1 MIKNAID
8 YDALKDESSSKQSTS
23 DRVSRIKSKKSKN
36 NLFSSAKSGSMR
48 ARLGSFFSNRQLLT
62 KILVTLLVIVIY
74 RALASIPLPGINMLA
89 YQDVFGNATAS
100 EANYLLLVFTGGQ
113 LDSPSIVGL
122 GIAAYINASIIVQL
136 MTPVIPRLEAL
147 SKEGERGRQVINQI
161 TRYLTLPLAFLY
173 SIAFTLL
180 LARRDLNSTDG
191 VTPSENPS
199 YLIEHAAGSDWPSI
213 SKIIFIALIL
223 TAGTLLVMWLAEAI
237 TENGIGNGSSI
248 IISIGIIGSLPTLLS
263 RDFAQIN
270 IPQLISDVLGGALT
284 ALTDPKFIAV
294 IGVILGGIFLIFAI
308 TLINESARKIKI
320 QYARRAVL
328 TEGAEQS
335 NLPIKL
341 TLTGVLPIIFASAF
355 LSVPQLIIPFAQQI
369 SGVTPFINTI
379 QNSFFYAT
387 VDNVVDNRDL
397 EYAIVYFVL
406 IVLFGI
412 FYSFIVLKP
421 DETAENLQKQ
431 GAFIP
436 GIRPGKS
443 TENYISRVLTR
454 IGFAG
459 AMFLGFIAL
468 LPLVVRNLILDS
480 AGVNLVVL
488 SGIGGTSVLIIVGVV
503 LETYRQYRA
512 LQVTRSYERYAK

>member
-1 MIKNAID
+1 MIKNTID
-8 YDALKDESSSKQSTS
+8 YDALKDESLASKQSTS
-23 DRVSRIKSKKSKN
+23 ERVSRIKSNKGNSRSASSNSFISRFKG
-36 NLFSSAKSGSMR
+36 LFSNK
-48 ARLGSFFSNRQLLT
+48 QLLT
-62 KILVTLLVIVIY
+62 KIGVTLLVIIIY

-89 YQDVFGNATAS
+89 YQDLFGNTTAS
-100 EANYLLLVFTGGQ
+100 EANYLLLIFTGGQ
-113 LDSPSIVGL
+113 LESPSIVGL
-122 GIAAYINASIIVQL
+122 GIAAYINASIIMQL

-147 SKEGERGRQVINQI
+147 SKEGERGRQVINKI

-180 LARRDLNSTDG
+180 LARRDINGDG
-191 VTPSENPS
+191 VTESANPI
-199 YLIEHAAGSDWPSI
+199 YLIEHAPGSDWPSI
-213 SKIIFIALIL
+213 SKILFIALIL
-223 TAGTLLVMWLAEAI
+223 TAGTLLAMWLAELI
-237 TENGIGNGSSI
+237 TENGIGNGTSI

-263 RDFAQIN
+263 RDFEQVN
-270 IPQLISDVLGGALT
+270 IPQLFSDLIGGNISTLT
-284 ALTDPKFIAV
+284 NPQFLSV
-294 IGVILGGIFLIFAI
+294 IGVILAGVALIFAI

-335 NLPIKL
+335 HLPIKL

-355 LSVPQLIIPFAQQI
+355 LAVPQLILPFLQQA
-369 SGVTPFINTI
+369 GTNPFIESI
-379 QNSFFYAT
+379 QNSFLFAS
-387 VDNVVDNRDL
+387 VDNVVNEKDFQ
-397 EYAIVYFVL
+397 YAIVYFLL

-421 DETAENLQKQ
+421 GETSENLQKQ

-454 IGFAG
+454 VGFSG
-459 AMFLGFIAL
+459 ALFLAFIAL
-468 LPLVVRNLILDS
+468 LPLVARNMILQS
-480 AGVNLVVL
+480 TGVNLVVL
-488 SGIGGTSVLIIVGVV
+488 SGIGGTSILIIVGVV